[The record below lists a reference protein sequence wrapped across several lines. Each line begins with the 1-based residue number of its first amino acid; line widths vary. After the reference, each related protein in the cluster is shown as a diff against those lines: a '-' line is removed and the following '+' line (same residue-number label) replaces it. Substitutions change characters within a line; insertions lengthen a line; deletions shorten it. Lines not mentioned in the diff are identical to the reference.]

1 LAKILRKLNIY
12 FHSAYSTFPRLFLIN
27 MSGSY
32 SPEFITLCRTQLILV
47 ANSLGADLGVIYIAQ
62 EVPAGQE
69 PELEPLVFYPETT
82 ANQLLVNSQPWLE
95 PLPSKSLP
103 VVDYLRQHETEQIG
117 QDRGAIPQRQS
128 TQKYFQ
134 PLTAEGSIL
143 GLLMTTRLN
152 RPWNKRERS
161 QLEQVGHT
169 ITLALTID
177 RERQWAM
184 QSLHEQ
190 QQWRSRQQILLNNLL
205 HQLRNPL
212 TAIYTFGKLL
222 LKRLPSEDVNRRVAS
237 NILRESEHLKEL
249 LQQLDSSIEPA
260 IETPA
265 LTGQASPLSLLPS
278 SSLQLHPCAIPE
290 ILEPILANAAEIA
303 QEKQLTFQTY
313 IPPQLPLAM
322 ASSGALR
329 EVLGNLLDNALKYTP
344 SGGIEVLVQPLP
356 HQLSISISDTGL
368 GISAVDLPNLFQRS
382 YRGAQAQGQI
392 PGTGL
397 GLSIAKELVEQM
409 GGTIDVVS
417 PIEPDQKTL
426 GTKFTIRLPLAAEL
440 S

>member
-1 LAKILRKLNIY
+1 MSVS
-12 FHSAYSTFPRLFLIN
+12 HSS
-27 MSGSY
+27 
-32 SPEFITLCRTQLILV
+32 EFITLCRAQLMLV
-47 ANSLGADLGVIYIAQ
+47 ANSLGADLGVIYLAQ

-69 PELEPLVFYPETT
+69 PQLEPLIFYPETP
-82 ANQLLVNSQPWLE
+82 ANQVLANSQPWLE

-103 VVDYLRQHETEQIG
+103 VNDQYHPVVAQEREPLPGSRFSHK
-117 QDRGAIPQRQS
+117 S
-128 TQKYFQ
+128 TQKFFQ
-134 PLTAEGSIL
+134 PLTADGVIL
-143 GLLMTTRLN
+143 GLLMTMRLN

-161 QLEQVGHT
+161 QIEQVGQT
-169 ITLALTID
+169 IAMALMID
-177 RERQWAM
+177 RERQWAA
-184 QSLHEQ
+184 QAVQEQ
-190 QQWRSRQQILLNNLL
+190 QQWRSRQQELLQSLL

-212 TAIYTFGKLL
+212 TAIYTFGRLL
-222 LKRLPSEDVNRRVAS
+222 LKRLPAEDPNRQVAS

-260 IETPA
+260 EMPA
-265 LTGQASPLSLLPS
+265 LTGQAPPLSLLPS
-278 SSLQLHPCAIPE
+278 SSLQLHPCGIPE

-313 IPPQLPLAM
+313 IPSQLPLAM

-329 EVLGNLLDNALKYTP
+329 EVLGNLIDNALKYTP

-368 GISAVDLPNLFQRS
+368 GIAATDLPNLFQRS
-382 YRGAQAQGQI
+382 YRGIQAQGQI

-409 GGTIDVVS
+409 GGTIEVLS
-417 PIEPDQKTL
+417 PLVQSQKMP
-426 GTKFTIRLPLAAEL
+426 GTKFTVRLPLAAEL

>member
-1 LAKILRKLNIY
+1 
-12 FHSAYSTFPRLFLIN
+12 

-32 SPEFITLCRTQLILV
+32 SPEFITLCRAQLMLV
-47 ANSLGADLGVIYIAQ
+47 ANSLGADLGAIYLTPA
-62 EVPAGQE
+62 VPVGQE
-69 PELEPLVFYPETT
+69 PQLEPLVFYPETT
-82 ANQLLVNSQPWLE
+82 ANKLLVNSQPWLE
-95 PLPSKSLP
+95 PLPSKILP
-103 VVDYLRQHETEQIG
+103 INDYLRHPSTEPAG
-117 QDRGAIPQRQS
+117 QELGAIPSRS
-128 TQKYFQ
+128 SAQKFFQ
-134 PLTAEGSIL
+134 PLTSEGAIL
-143 GLLMTTRLN
+143 GLLMTMRCN
-152 RPWNKRERS
+152 RPWNKQERS
-161 QLEQVGHT
+161 QIEQVGHT
-169 ITLALTID
+169 ITLALKID
-177 RERQWAM
+177 RERQWSVQAL
-184 QSLHEQ
+184 QEQ
-190 QQWRSRQQILLNNLL
+190 QQWRGRQQILLNNLL

-222 LKRLPSEDVNRRVAS
+222 LKRLPAGDANRQVAS

-249 LQQLDSSIEPA
+249 LQQLDSSLEPA
-260 IETPA
+260 PETPV
-265 LTGQASPLSLLPS
+265 LTGQAAPLSLLSS

-313 IPPQLPLAM
+313 MPPKLPLAM

-329 EVLGNLLDNALKYTP
+329 EVLGNLIDNALKYTP

-356 HQLSISISDTGL
+356 HQLSIAISDTGL
-368 GISAVDLPNLFQRS
+368 GIAATDLPNLFQRS

-409 GGTIDVVS
+409 GGTIEVS
-417 PIEPDQKTL
+417 SPVDNNTHNVS
-426 GTKFTIRLPLAAEL
+426 GTRFTVLLPLAAEL

>member
-1 LAKILRKLNIY
+1 
-12 FHSAYSTFPRLFLIN
+12 

-32 SPEFITLCRTQLILV
+32 SPEFITLCRAQLMLV
-47 ANSLGADLGVIYIAQ
+47 ANSLGADLGVIYLTQ
-62 EVPAGQE
+62 EVAAGQE
-69 PELEPLVFYPETT
+69 PQLEPLVFYPETN
-82 ANQLLVNSQPWLE
+82 ANRLLVNSQPWLE

-103 VVDYLRQHETEQIG
+103 VNDYLLFHQVDKIG
-117 QDRGAIPQRQS
+117 QDRNAMPSRQS
-128 TQKYFQ
+128 TQKFFQ
-134 PLTAEGSIL
+134 PLTADGSIL
-143 GLLMTTRLN
+143 GLLMTMRLN

-161 QLEQVGHT
+161 QIEQVGHT

-177 RERQWAM
+177 RERQWAAEAL
-184 QSLHEQ
+184 QEQ
-190 QQWRSRQQILLNNLL
+190 QQWRSRQQELLHNLL

-222 LKRLPSEDVNRRVAS
+222 LKRLPAEDVNRQVAS

-260 IETPA
+260 ETPV
-265 LTGQASPLSLLPS
+265 LTGQAPPLSLLPS
-278 SSLQLHPCAIPE
+278 SSLQLHPCGIPE

-303 QEKQLTFQTY
+303 QEKQLTFQTC

-329 EVLGNLLDNALKYTP
+329 EVLGNLIDNALKYTP

-368 GISAVDLPNLFQRS
+368 GISAADLPNLFQRS

-409 GGTIDVVS
+409 GGTIEVLS
-417 PIEPDQKTL
+417 PLDQSQKMP
-426 GTKFTIRLPLAAEL
+426 GTKFTVRLPLATEL

>member
-1 LAKILRKLNIY
+1 MSVS
-12 FHSAYSTFPRLFLIN
+12 HSS
-27 MSGSY
+27 
-32 SPEFITLCRTQLILV
+32 EFITLCRVQLMLV
-47 ANSLGADLGVIYIAQ
+47 ANSLGADLGVIYLAQ

-69 PELEPLVFYPETT
+69 PQLEPLVFYPETP
-82 ANQLLVNSQPWLE
+82 ANQVLANSQPWLE

-103 VVDYLRQHETEQIG
+103 VHDRYQPVEQFALG
-117 QDRGAIPQRQS
+117 RELLPGRRFAHQS
-128 TQKYFQ
+128 TQKFFQ
-134 PLTAEGSIL
+134 PLTADGAIL
-143 GLLMTTRLN
+143 GLLMTMRLN

-161 QLEQVGHT
+161 QIEQVGQT
-169 ITLALTID
+169 IAMALTID
-177 RERQWAM
+177 RERQWAA
-184 QSLHEQ
+184 QALQEQ
-190 QQWRSRQQILLNNLL
+190 QQWRSRQQELLHNLL

-222 LKRLPSEDVNRRVAS
+222 LKRLPAEDANRQVAS

-260 IETPA
+260 ETPA
-265 LTGQASPLSLLPS
+265 LTGQAPPLSLLPS
-278 SSLQLHPCAIPE
+278 SSLQLHPCGIPE

-329 EVLGNLLDNALKYTP
+329 EVLGNLIDNALKYTP

-368 GISAVDLPNLFQRS
+368 GIAATDLPNLFQRS
-382 YRGAQAQGQI
+382 YRGVQAQGQI

-409 GGTIDVVS
+409 GGTIEVLS
-417 PIEPDQKTL
+417 PLDQSQKMP
-426 GTKFTIRLPLAAEL
+426 GTKFTVRLPLATEL